1 MVLIAAKL
9 QPDIFP
15 TEEIN
20 TSWDE
25 SMQVCRALQDVSVSA
40 HKCIAALNILSS
52 KILPSSKRQ
61 SRSASEQPQD
71 TVNHMVQDFGDSG
84 FSNDMMDFSNV
95 NLGGFALE
103 PDDLSWLNYMTTWNS
118 LIE

>member
-1 MVLIAAKL
+1 
-9 QPDIFP
+9 
-15 TEEIN
+15 
-20 TSWDE
+20 
-25 SMQVCRALQDVSVSA
+25 MQVCQALKDVSVSA

-61 SRSASEQPQD
+61 SSSASEQPQE
-71 TVNHMVQDFGDSG
+71 TVSPTIQEFGESQ
-84 FSNDMMDFSNV
+84 FSNSLMDFADV
-95 NLGGFALE
+95 NLGDFSLE